1 MSDYRASG
9 LKQYVGTEDL
19 HKNEQVQVIT
29 YSKINL
35 STNKINL
42 STNIL
47 AQNQTLTT
55 TLIHGSK
62 ALSILIH
69 KG

>member
-1 MSDYRASG
+1 MSDYRASD

-35 STNKINL
+35 STN
-42 STNIL
+42 IL
-47 AQNQTLTT
+47 TQDKTLTT

-62 ALSILIH
+62 ALSILT